1 MQDYTFS
8 KTYKRNHNKKF
19 ILIVDDD
26 KNIRFILKT
35 LFTKSN
41 YQVETTGNL
50 AGLHRLINNFTPD
63 LIITDVKLP
72 DGNFFNEFPDI
83 KKQYPDLPIII
94 ISAFST
100 FSTAVKAVRQGAFEF
115 ISKPF
120 DIKKVLH
127 VTENAF
133 DELNVIKNKLKNRET
148 KEFNKKLIGKSE
160 PMLNIYHSISK
171 IIGHNLTVLITG
183 ESGTGKHLIA
193 KTIHDLSNQNE
204 NFFKI
209 NLSMVNS
216 KTIEKKISNLLFEN
230 STIYLDN
237 VNELNISLQPYLLN
251 LLRNTFLKIEN
262 ENIKNIRFIISSSEN
277 LMKLIEKGKFRED
290 LFYYLNIIPL
300 YIPPLRER
308 KEDIKDLVDSFL
320 SLNKIKNLPVKS
332 IHNYA
337 YKELENYSWPGNIK
351 ELETF
356 INRLLILSPGKL
368 INEKFIKSELDK
380 VKEQLKNDFSNFS
393 EIFDSELE
401 KFFKNADIS
410 RYSDSLYNFILRKLE
425 DSLIRKT
432 LSVVNGNQIKASKIL
447 GLNRNT
453 LRKKINELNI
463 EIIKKA
469 KN

>member
-8 KTYKRNHNKKF
+8 KAYKRNHNKKL

-35 LFTKSN
+35 LFIKNN

-50 AGLHRLINNFTPD
+50 AGLHRLINNFSPD

-83 KKQYPDLPIII
+83 KKQYPNLPIIV

-100 FSTAVKAVRQGAFEF
+100 LSTAVKAVRHGAFEF

-120 DIKKVLH
+120 DIKKVLQ

-133 DELNVIKNKLKNRET
+133 DELNIKKKRLKKET

-160 PMLNIYHSISK
+160 PMLNIFHSISK
-171 IIGHNLTVLITG
+171 IIGHNLMVLITG
-183 ESGTGKHLIA
+183 ESGTGKDLIA

-209 NLSMVNS
+209 NLSMFNS
-216 KTIEKKISNLLFEN
+216 KTIDKKISNLLFEN

-237 VNELNISLQPYLLN
+237 VNEINISLQPYLLN

-277 LMKLIEKGKFRED
+277 LIKLIEKGQFRED

-320 SLNKIKNLPVKS
+320 SSNRINNLPVKS
-332 IHNYA
+332 IHNNA

-351 ELETF
+351 ELDTF

-410 RYSDSLYNFILRKLE
+410 RYSNSLYNFILRKLE

-432 LSVVNGNQIKASKIL
+432 LSVVNGNQIKASRML

-463 EIIKKA
+463 EIIKKV

>member
-1 MQDYTFS
+1 MQDYSFS
-8 KTYKRNHNKKF
+8 KAHKRNHYKKL

-50 AGLHRLINNFTPD
+50 SGLHRLINNIAPD

-72 DGNFFNEFPDI
+72 DGNFFNEIPDI
-83 KKQYPDLPIII
+83 KKKYPNLPIII

-100 FSTAVKAVRQGAFEF
+100 LSTAVKAVRHGAFEF

-120 DIKKVLH
+120 DIKKVLQ

-133 DELNVIKNKLKNRET
+133 DELNITKKLKNSET
-148 KEFNKKLIGKSE
+148 QDFNKILIGKSE
-160 PMLNIYHSISK
+160 PMLDIFHSISK
-171 IIGHNLTVLITG
+171 LVAHNLTVLITG
-183 ESGTGKHLIA
+183 ESGTGKDLIA
-193 KTIHDLSNQNE
+193 KTIHDLSNQNK

-216 KTIEKKISNLLFEN
+216 KTIENKISKVLLEN

-237 VNELNISLQPYLLN
+237 INEISISFQAHLLN
-251 LLRNTFLKIEN
+251 LLRNTFLKIKN
-262 ENIKNIRFIISSSEN
+262 ENIKNLRFIISSSEN
-277 LMKLIEKGKFRED
+277 LIKSIEKGKFRED
-290 LFYYLNIIPL
+290 LFYYVNIIPL
-300 YIPPLRER
+300 NIPPLRER
-308 KEDIKDLVDSFL
+308 KEDIKDLVNSFL
-320 SLNKIKNLPVKS
+320 SLNKIHNLPVKS

-356 INRLLILSPGKL
+356 INRLVILSPGKL

-380 VKEQLKNDFSNFS
+380 VKEHLKNDFSNFS

-401 KFFKNADIS
+401 KFFKNSNIS
-410 RYSDSLYNFILRKLE
+410 KFSDSLYNYILRKLE
-425 DSLIRKT
+425 YSLIRKT
-432 LSVVNGNQIKASKIL
+432 LSFVNGNQIKASRLL

-453 LRKKINELNI
+453 LRKKINELDI
-463 EIIKKA
+463 EIIKKV
-469 KN
+469 KS

>member
-8 KTYKRNHNKKF
+8 KTYKRKHNKKF

-35 LFTKSN
+35 LFAKNN

-50 AGLHRLINNFTPD
+50 AGLHRLINNFSPD

-72 DGNFFNEFPDI
+72 DGNFFNEIPDI
-83 KKQYPDLPIII
+83 KKKYPNLPIIV

-100 FSTAVKAVRQGAFEF
+100 LSTAVKAVRHGAFEF

-120 DIKKVLH
+120 DINKVLQ

-133 DELNVIKNKLKNRET
+133 DELSVNKKKLKNSET
-148 KEFNKKLIGKSE
+148 KDFNKNLIGKSE
-160 PMLNIYHSISK
+160 PMLNIFHAISK
-171 IIGHNLTVLITG
+171 LIGHNLTVLLTG
-183 ESGTGKHLIA
+183 ESGTGKDLIA
-193 KTIHDLSNQNE
+193 KTVHDLSNQNE
-204 NFFKI
+204 KFFKI

-216 KTIEKKISNLLFEN
+216 KTIQKKICNLLFEN

-237 VNELNISLQPYLLN
+237 INEISLSFQAHLLN
-251 LLRNTFLKIEN
+251 LLRNTFSKIEN
-262 ENIKNIRFIISSSEN
+262 ENIKNVRFIISSSEN
-277 LMKLIEKGKFRED
+277 LIKLIEKGEFRED

-300 YIPPLRER
+300 NIPPLRER

-320 SLNKIKNLPVKS
+320 NLNKINNLPIKS
-332 IHNYA
+332 MHNYA

-356 INRLLILSPGKL
+356 INRLVILSPGKL
-368 INEKFIKSELDK
+368 INEKFVKSELDK

-393 EIFDSELE
+393 EIFDLELE
-401 KFFKNADIS
+401 NFFKNADIS
-410 RYSDSLYNFILRKLE
+410 RYSNSLYNFLLRKLE
-425 DSLIRKT
+425 HSLIRKT
-432 LSVVNGNQIKASKIL
+432 LSVVNGNQIKASRLL

-453 LRKKINELNI
+453 LRKKINELDI
-463 EIIKKA
+463 EIIKKV
-469 KN
+469 KS

>member
-8 KTYKRNHNKKF
+8 KAYKRNHNKKL

-35 LFTKSN
+35 LFIKNN

-50 AGLHRLINNFTPD
+50 AGLHRLINNFSPD

-72 DGNFFNEFPDI
+72 DGNFFNEIPDI
-83 KKQYPDLPIII
+83 KKQYPNLPIIV

-100 FSTAVKAVRQGAFEF
+100 LSTAVKAVRQGAFEF

-120 DIKKVLH
+120 DIKKVLQ

-133 DELNVIKNKLKNRET
+133 DELNIKKKKLKKET

-160 PMLNIYHSISK
+160 PMLNIFHSISK
-171 IIGHNLTVLITG
+171 IIGHNLMVLITG
-183 ESGTGKHLIA
+183 ESGTGKDLIA

-209 NLSMVNS
+209 NLSMFNS
-216 KTIEKKISNLLFEN
+216 KTIDKKISNLLFEN

-237 VNELNISLQPYLLN
+237 VNEINIGLQPYLLN

-277 LMKLIEKGKFRED
+277 LIKLIEKGQFRED

-320 SLNKIKNLPVKS
+320 SSNKINNLPVKS
-332 IHNYA
+332 IHNNA

-351 ELETF
+351 ELDTF

-368 INEKFIKSELDK
+368 INEKFVKSELDK

-410 RYSDSLYNFILRKLE
+410 RYSNSLYNFILRKLE

-432 LSVVNGNQIKASKIL
+432 LSVVNGNQIKASRML

-463 EIIKKA
+463 EIIKKV
-469 KN
+469 KY

>member
-8 KTYKRNHNKKF
+8 KAYKRNHNKKL

-35 LFTKSN
+35 LFIKNN

-50 AGLHRLINNFTPD
+50 AGLHRLINNFSPD

-72 DGNFFNEFPDI
+72 DGNFFNEIPDI
-83 KKQYPDLPIII
+83 KKQYPNLPIIV

-100 FSTAVKAVRQGAFEF
+100 LSTAVKAVRQGAFEF

-120 DIKKVLH
+120 DIKKVLQ

-133 DELNVIKNKLKNRET
+133 DELNIKKKKLKKET

-160 PMLNIYHSISK
+160 PMLNIFHSISK
-171 IIGHNLTVLITG
+171 IIGHNLMVLITG
-183 ESGTGKHLIA
+183 ESGTGKDLIA

-209 NLSMVNS
+209 NLSMFNS
-216 KTIEKKISNLLFEN
+216 KTIDKKISNLLFEN

-237 VNELNISLQPYLLN
+237 VNEINIGLQPYLLN

-277 LMKLIEKGKFRED
+277 LIKLIEKGQFRED

-320 SLNKIKNLPVKS
+320 SSNKINNLPVKL
-332 IHNYA
+332 IHNNA

-351 ELETF
+351 ELDTF

-368 INEKFIKSELDK
+368 INEKFIKSELVK

-410 RYSDSLYNFILRKLE
+410 RYSNSLYNFILRKLE

-432 LSVVNGNQIKASKIL
+432 LSVVNGNQIKASRML

-463 EIIKKA
+463 DIIKKV

>member
-8 KTYKRNHNKKF
+8 KAYKRNHNKKL

-35 LFTKSN
+35 LFIKNN

-50 AGLHRLINNFTPD
+50 AGLHRLINNFSPD

-72 DGNFFNEFPDI
+72 DGNFFNEIPDI
-83 KKQYPDLPIII
+83 KKKYPNLPIIV

-100 FSTAVKAVRQGAFEF
+100 LSTAVKAVRQGAFEF

-120 DIKKVLH
+120 DIKKVLQ

-133 DELNVIKNKLKNRET
+133 DELNIKKKKLKKET

-160 PMLNIYHSISK
+160 PMLNIFHSISK
-171 IIGHNLTVLITG
+171 IIGHNLMVLITG
-183 ESGTGKHLIA
+183 ESGTGKDLIA

-209 NLSMVNS
+209 NLSMFNS
-216 KTIEKKISNLLFEN
+216 KTIDKKISNLLFEN

-237 VNELNISLQPYLLN
+237 VNEINIGLQPYLLN

-277 LMKLIEKGKFRED
+277 LIKLIEKGQFRED

-320 SLNKIKNLPVKS
+320 STNKINNLPVKL
-332 IHNYA
+332 IHNNA

-351 ELETF
+351 ELDTF

-368 INEKFIKSELDK
+368 INEKFIKSELVK

-410 RYSDSLYNFILRKLE
+410 RYSNSLYNFILRKLE

-432 LSVVNGNQIKASKIL
+432 LSVVNGNQIKASRML

-463 EIIKKA
+463 DIIKKV